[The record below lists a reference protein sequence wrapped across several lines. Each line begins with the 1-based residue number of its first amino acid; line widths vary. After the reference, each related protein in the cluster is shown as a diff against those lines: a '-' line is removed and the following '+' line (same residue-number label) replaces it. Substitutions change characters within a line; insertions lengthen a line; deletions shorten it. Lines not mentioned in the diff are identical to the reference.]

1 MQYEITVE
9 NITPCGGEKYARREI
24 LEAEADSP
32 MDYVA
37 AHKLFPDVRL
47 LRESED
53 ETVIVASNP
62 AGYQTRY
69 TFTR

>member
-1 MQYEITVE
+1 MVYEITVE

-32 MDYVA
+32 MDYVE
-37 AHKLFPDVRL
+37 AHKLFPNVRL
-47 LRESED
+47 LRETEE

-69 TFTR
+69 TFTK